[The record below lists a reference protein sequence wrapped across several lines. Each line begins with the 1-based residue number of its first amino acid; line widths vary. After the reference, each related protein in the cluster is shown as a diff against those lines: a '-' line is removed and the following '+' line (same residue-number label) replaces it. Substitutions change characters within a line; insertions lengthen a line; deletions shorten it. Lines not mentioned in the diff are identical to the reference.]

1 MQFPVLFGRLYGRNA
16 QAQPPSCPI
25 FLPMARSF
33 KIESPISL
41 HTSAPS
47 KIPIVTS
54 NKSSLSFFT
63 LGDLLLNRIDFLEC
77 MIISIS

>member
-1 MQFPVLFGRLYGRNA
+1 MFLKMASPSSLQIPMLFVQYL
-16 QAQPPSCPI
+16 
-25 FLPMARSF
+25 FARSF

-41 HTSAPS
+41 HTSTPS
-47 KIPIVTS
+47 KLPIVTS

-63 LGDLLLNRIDFLEC
+63 LSDLLWNRIDFLEC